1 MFVNFKNTIMEVMQ
15 HMTEYYSMKTDF
27 YGNSTPE
34 KLLKEFGSPLYVYNE
49 KILRQKCRDMK
60 NLVDYP
66 RFIPNY
72 SIKANSNLQIIRTVK
87 EEGLSADA
95 MSAGEIRLLLHAG
108 YKPEEL
114 FFVPNNVS
122 EAELRYAVDNGV
134 LVSVD
139 SLSQL
144 ELLGKI
150 NPGGKAAV
158 RFNPGVGAGHHEKV
172 VTAGKKTKFGVNTDC
187 VPQVKEIAARYNLKI
202 SGINQHIG
210 SLFMEGDSYIEGVKS
225 ILSVAEQFED
235 IDFVDMGGGFGIPY
249 KKQSGQEPLDLASFR
264 EKLTAVLKA
273 WTDRYGKKVLF
284 KSEPGRY
291 IVAESGILLGTVYA
305 VKNNYGNKYVGTDI
319 GFNVLARPVMYDSHH
334 DIEVYRNGRALNGET
349 TEEVTVVGNICE
361 SGDIIAKHRELPAIQ
376 EGDVIGVMDAGA
388 YGFAMSSNYN
398 MRLKPAEILIKEN
411 GDAVLIRHRDT
422 FEDLIAGFNV

>member
-1 MFVNFKNTIMEVMQ
+1 MV
-15 HMTEYYSMKTDF
+15 EYYSTKTNF
-27 YGNSTPE
+27 YGNEDPE
-34 KLLKEFGSPLYVYNE
+34 KLIKEFGSPLYVYNE

-66 RFIPNY
+66 NFIPNY
-72 SIKANSNLQIIRTVK
+72 SIKANSNLQILKIVQ
-87 EEGLSADA
+87 EEGLRADA
-95 MSAGEIRLLLHAG
+95 MSAGEIQLLLYAG
-108 YKPEEL
+108 FKPENL

-122 EAELRYAVDNGV
+122 EAELKYAVDNGV

-150 NPGGKAAV
+150 NKGGKAAV

-172 VTAGKKTKFGVNTDC
+172 VTAGKKTKFGVNIDC
-187 VPQVKEIAARYNLKI
+187 VNEVKAIAKKYDMKI
-202 SGINQHIG
+202 CGVNQHIG

-225 ILSVAEQFED
+225 LLSVAEQFED

-249 KKQSGQEPLDLASFR
+249 KKQEGQSSLDLASFKV
-264 EKLTAVLKA
+264 KLTQVLEQ
-273 WTDRYGKKVLF
+273 WTDKYGKKILF
-284 KSEPGRY
+284 KTEPGRY
-291 IVAESGILLGTVYA
+291 IVAESGVILGNVYST
-305 VKNNYGNKYVGTDI
+305 KSNYGNKYVGTDI

-334 DIEVYRNGRALNGET
+334 DIEVYRDGKPLNAEA

-361 SGDIIAKHRELPAIQ
+361 SGDILAKKRKLPVIK
-376 EGDVIGVMDAGA
+376 EGDIIGVMDAGA

-398 MRLKPAEILIKEN
+398 MRLKPAEVLIKEN
-411 GDAVLIRHRDT
+411 GDAVLIRRRDT
-422 FEDLIAGFNV
+422 FEDLITNFKV

>member
-1 MFVNFKNTIMEVMQ
+1 
-15 HMTEYYSMKTDF
+15 MTEYYSTKMNFFGSTD
-27 YGNSTPE
+27 PE
-34 KLLKEFGSPLYVYNE
+34 KLIKEFGSPLYVYNE
-49 KILRQKCRDMK
+49 KILRQRCRDMK

-66 RFIPNY
+66 HFIPNY
-72 SIKANSNLQIIRTVK
+72 SIKANSNLQIIKTVR
-87 EEGLSADA
+87 EEGLRADA
-95 MSAGEIRLLLHAG
+95 MSAGEIQLLLHAG

-122 EAELRYAVDNGV
+122 EAEIKYAVDNGV

-144 ELLGKI
+144 ELLGRL

-172 VTAGKKTKFGVNTDC
+172 VTAGKKTKFGVNIDC
-187 VPQVKEIAARYNLKI
+187 VPQVKEIAKKYNLKI

-225 ILSVAEQFED
+225 ILAVAEQFED

-249 KKQSGQEPLDLASFR
+249 KKQEGQEPLDLVSFR
-264 EKLTAVLKA
+264 EKLTAVLVQ
-273 WTDRYGKKVLF
+273 WTEKYGKKILF

-305 VKNNYGNKYVGTDI
+305 TKDNYGNRYVGTDI

-334 DIEVYRNGRALNGET
+334 DIEVYRNGKPQNQGE

-361 SGDIIAKHRELPAIQ
+361 SGDIIANHRKLPRVE
-376 EGDVIGVMDAGA
+376 EGDILGIMDAGA

-398 MRLKPAEILIKEN
+398 MRLRPAEVMIKEN
-411 GDAVLIRHRDT
+411 GEAVLIRRRDT
-422 FEDLIAGFNV
+422 FEDLMAPYNV

>member
-1 MFVNFKNTIMEVMQ
+1 
-15 HMTEYYSMKTDF
+15 MTEYYSTKTGF
-27 YGNSTPE
+27 FGNSNPE

-60 NLVDYP
+60 NLVEYKN
-66 RFIPNY
+66 FIPNY
-72 SIKANSNLQIIRTVK
+72 SIKANSNLSLIKIVK
-87 EEGLSADA
+87 EEGLRADA
-95 MSAGEIRLLLHAG
+95 MSAGEIQLLLHAG
-108 YKPEEL
+108 FEPEEL

-122 EAELRYAVDNGV
+122 ESELKYAVNNGV

-172 VTAGKKTKFGVNTDC
+172 VTAGKKTKFGVNIDC
-187 VPQVKEIAARYNLKI
+187 VDQVKEIAGKYNMKI
-202 SGINQHIG
+202 CGVNQHIG

-225 ILSVAEQFED
+225 LLSVAEQFED

-249 KKQSGQEPLDLASFR
+249 NKQEGQKPLDLASFK
-264 EKLTAVLKA
+264 EKLTQVLEQ
-273 WTDRYGKKVLF
+273 WTDKYGKKILF
-284 KSEPGRY
+284 KTEPGRY
-291 IVAESGILLGTVYA
+291 IVAESGVILGNVYTTKA
-305 VKNNYGNKYVGTDI
+305 NYGNKYVGTDI

-334 DIEVYRNGRALNGET
+334 DIEVYRNGKPLNEAE

-361 SGDIIAKHRELPAIQ
+361 SGDIIAKNRKLPVIK
-376 EGDVIGVMDAGA
+376 EGDILGIMDAGA

-398 MRLKPAEILIKEN
+398 MRLRPAEVLIKED
-411 GDAVLIRHRDT
+411 GEPTLIRRRDT
-422 FEDLIAGFNV
+422 FEDLIANFNI